1 MSRRH
6 LASLVAAILCV
17 LVWLLLWKGCQSS
30 PVPQCIA
37 ACHEMA
43 ARCDL
48 TTACW
53 ICERQRWD
61 CFERCGVRPDPAE
74 TSPLCGGGGR

>member
-17 LVWLLLWKGCQSS
+17 LVWLLLWRGCETA
-30 PVPQCIA
+30 PVAECA
-37 ACHEMA
+37 ASCHEA
-43 ARCDL
+43 AGVCDL
-48 TTACW
+48 TTDCW

-61 CFERCGVRPDPAE
+61 CLEACGVEPDPEE